1 MFSMFFYPLN
11 NIESGRSNSIQ
22 KPDDI
27 HNFSTINFPDKL
39 SGKLLN
45 IRANIDEEYSQKA

>member
-27 HNFSTINFPDKL
+27 HDFSTINFPGKL

-45 IRANIDEEYSQKA
+45 IRANIDEEYSQKV